1 MLWTSEA
8 PFGSELMCLAVQC
21 LHATQSVCCSNC
33 NNIQWLRL
41 STGRCLH
48 LYVVIQ
54 TVAPYVH
61 NFRPLQLLLQTGPM
75 IPRKEVEATPRSVN
89 FLPSPRLASPPP
101 YLPFPCLPFPSLP
114 LDVGSLK
121 SS

>member
-75 IPRKEVEATPRSVN
+75 IPLKRWRQPLRSVN
-89 FLPSPRLASPPP
+89 FLPSPRLASP

>member
-75 IPRKEVEATPRSVN
+75 IPPKEVEATV
-89 FLPSPRLASPPP
+89 
-101 YLPFPCLPFPSLP
+101 
-114 LDVGSLK
+114 
-121 SS
+121 